1 MKINIKQDNSVSE
14 TEITIICKQIDSELE
29 TIISNLSL
37 IDNTVAGKTE
47 GETYFV
53 SLLDVLYFETID
65 NKTFFY
71 SKDKILEIPLK
82 IFQLEEKLSN
92 TNFVRISKS
101 IILNLKKVKSIK
113 SEPNSRL
120 VATLSNGEKVLVSR
134 QYMQYIKNKL
144 GV

>member
-1 MKINIKQDNSVSE
+1 MKINIKQDNTISE

-47 GETYFV
+47 DETYFV

-71 SKDKILEIPLK
+71 SKDKILETPLK
-82 IFQLEEKLSN
+82 IHQLEEKLSN

-120 VATLSNGEKVLVSR
+120 VAALSNGEKVLVSR

>member
-65 NKTFFY
+65 NKT
-71 SKDKILEIPLK
+71 
-82 IFQLEEKLSN
+82 
-92 TNFVRISKS
+92 
-101 IILNLKKVKSIK
+101 
-113 SEPNSRL
+113 
-120 VATLSNGEKVLVSR
+120 
-134 QYMQYIKNKL
+134 
-144 GV
+144 